1 MFARKRYFAGSTWY
15 VKSMKGMQFVEGEHL
30 FHKLVKSG
38 PVALL
43 T

>member
-15 VKSMKGMQFVEGEHL
+15 VKSMKGMFVKGKHL
-30 FHKLVKSG
+30 FHELFKSG